1 MKLFFISLI
10 FTIVGIFIGSTNM
23 KHKCAELNLDEELAD
38 CQWEQSNCEHELD
51 EQKIGKQKMIDT
63 LLPNYLESE

>member
-1 MKLFFISLI
+1 
-10 FTIVGIFIGSTNM
+10 M